1 MIKKLMLTLVISIMM
16 ISCGSKN
23 KTEELAASG
32 KPVQESKDQKVDKKA
47 NNEIQ
52 KVLESYNFIYNNE
65 KKEYDLEVNQ
75 SEYDKF
81 TAETFKIKET
91 KFSEKNGLKEYIIKD
106 SLKVL
111 IKNADYKR
119 VKIADGK
126 HRLAIVIDDVGY
138 YNTEIA
144 DKYNSL
150 GFPLTFAVLPKV
162 QHNKED
168 RAVLE
173 KAGHEMILHLPLES
187 TSKSL
192 NKGTPGLLTVNM
204 TKEQMKSSIEE
215 SLNDIG
221 GAKGFNNHIGSTFTG
236 NQTAV
241 NNLIDAAKELNL
253 FYLDSNVIPHS
264 KEYPTAKEKGVQT
277 ALNHFFVDN
286 KADVEYI
293 KSFIKQGIDL
303 AKTRDETIIIGHY
316 RPKTVEAFIEMKQY
330 IKDSGVELVTL
341 SDLLQ

>member
-1 MIKKLMLTLVISIMM
+1 MVKKLTLTLFISIML

-23 KTEELAASG
+23 KTEEPLVSG
-32 KPVQESKDQKVDKKA
+32 KPIQEAKSQKVDKKA

-52 KVLESYNFIYNNE
+52 KVLEAYNFIYNNE
-65 KKEYDLEVNQ
+65 TKEYTLELNQ
-75 SEYDKF
+75 AEYDKF
-81 TAETFKIKET
+81 TSETFKIKEI
-91 KFSEKNGLKEYIIKD
+91 KFSEKKGLKEYTIKD

-111 IKNADYKR
+111 IKNSDYKR
-119 VKIADGK
+119 IKIADGK

-138 YNTEIA
+138 YNSEIA

-168 RAVLE
+168 RAILE
-173 KAGHEMILHLPLES
+173 KAGHEIILHLPLES
-187 TSKSL
+187 TSKNL
-192 NKGTPGLLTVNM
+192 NKRTPGLLTVNM
-204 TKEQMKSSIEE
+204 TKDQMKSSIQE
-215 SLNDIG
+215 SLDDIG
-221 GAKGFNNHIGSTFTG
+221 GAKGFNNHIGSIFTG

-241 NNLIDAAKELNL
+241 NNLTEAAKELNL

-264 KEYPTAKEKGVQT
+264 KGYPTAKEKGVQT

-293 KSFIKQGIDL
+293 KSFIKQGVDL

-316 RPKTVEAFIEMKQY
+316 RPKTVEAFLEMKQY